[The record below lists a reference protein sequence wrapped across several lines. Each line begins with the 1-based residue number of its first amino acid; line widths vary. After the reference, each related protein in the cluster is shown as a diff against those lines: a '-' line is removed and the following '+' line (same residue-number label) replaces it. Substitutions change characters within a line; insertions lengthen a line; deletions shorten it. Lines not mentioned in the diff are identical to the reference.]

1 MESDPIVTEVRSA
14 RRAVEHDASQAGL
27 SLGDFLRRNQKAS
40 VNRLV
45 QRHPVHLRHRKTA

>member
-1 MESDPIVTEVRSA
+1 MQSDPIVTEVRSA

-40 VNRLV
+40 ANRLV
-45 QRHPVHLRHRKTA
+45 RRRPVYLQRRKTA